1 MNSDELIDT
10 KKRARPLG
18 FLRSGR
24 DAARNKMRVLHPLV
38 HDPALYDV
46 VALGT
51 LVWNGLM
58 SSPMRT
64 YITINKSRFNRFAFF
79 CTQGGGATRIKSCLA
94 ICKLYAGGTPSA
106 CLRFARRWSKM
117 RSITRG
123 CGNLQALCRRVKP
136 MRPQR
141 RKIGTPA
148 TSRLAFLKRLFYSV
162 SFRIN
167 LWQWNGGSFCGL

>member
-1 MNSDELIDT
+1 MNSDELIDR
-10 KKRARPLG
+10 KKHARPLR

-24 DAARNKMRVLHPLV
+24 DAARNKMTVLDPLV

-51 LVWNGLM
+51 PVWNGLM

-64 YITINKSRFNRFAFF
+64 YIRINKSRFNRVALL
-79 CTQGGGATRIKSCLA
+79 CTQGGNENKKRLA

-117 RSITRG
+117 RSIPSGR
-123 CGNLQALCRRVKP
+123 GNLQAQ
-136 MRPQR
+136 MQM
-141 RKIGTPA
+141 
-148 TSRLAFLKRLFYSV
+148 
-162 SFRIN
+162 
-167 LWQWNGGSFCGL
+167 